1 MKMVIEEKDIK
12 EIEGNYE
19 RIAKFLIENFCSFNA
34 AAFVLQTIENGVKE
48 AEQLLSKREK
58 EE

>member
-1 MKMVIEEKDIK
+1 MKMVVNKEDIK
-12 EIEGNYE
+12 EVERNYDK
-19 RIAKFLIENFCSFNA
+19 IAKFLLNNFCSFNA

-48 AEQLLSKREK
+48 ANKLLSKREK

>member
-19 RIAKFLIENFCSFNA
+19 KIAKFLIENFCSFNA

-48 AEQLLSKREK
+48 VKQLLSKREK

>member
-34 AAFVLQTIENGVKE
+34 AVFVLQTIENGVKE

>member
-12 EIEGNYE
+12 EVEGNYE
-19 RIAKFLIENFCSFNA
+19 KIAKFLLDNFCSFNA

-48 AEQLLSKREK
+48 AKQILSKREK